1 MTAKEA
7 IDGICL
13 RATMF
18 GMHEFDE
25 QTKVFNTSSPWI

>member
-18 GMHEFDE
+18 GMYGFDE
-25 QTKVFNTSSPWI
+25 QTTVFNTSSTWI